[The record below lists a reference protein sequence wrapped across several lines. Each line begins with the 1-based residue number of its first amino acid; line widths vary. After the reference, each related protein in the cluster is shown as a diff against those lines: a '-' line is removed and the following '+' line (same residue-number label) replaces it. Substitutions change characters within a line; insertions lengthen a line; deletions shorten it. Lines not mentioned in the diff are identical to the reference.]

1 MGNLFLVFDPSIGIE
16 YVSFNWVSFLA
27 VIVYPSRFWLSER
40 KCSVVFIKVS
50 RILSGEI
57 KINANLSL
65 PSSSSLVLARVF
77 FLVARSNFLGLL
89 PYVFTATRHPAFT
102 FVVAFSSWRGYVVY
116 RRFSNPLN
124 FFSHLVPDG
133 TPKVLVP
140 FIVLI
145 ELVRR
150 LMRPLTLGIRL
161 AANMVAGHL
170 LLVLVRR
177 PVPRTRWYIFRFVI
191 VGVLTLTI
199 LEVGVAFIQGY
210 VFISLSSLYTGEVNA
225 PNL

>member
-1 MGNLFLVFDPSIGIE
+1 M
-16 YVSFNWVSFLA
+16 
-27 VIVYPSRFWLSER
+27 
-40 KCSVVFIKVS
+40 
-50 RILSGEI
+50 
-57 KINANLSL
+57 
-65 PSSSSLVLARVF
+65 
-77 FLVARSNFLGLL
+77 
-89 PYVFTATRHPAFT
+89 
-102 FVVAFSSWRGYVVY
+102 
-116 RRFSNPLN
+116 
-124 FFSHLVPDG
+124 
-133 TPKVLVP
+133 P